1 MVYNFKKRDRLE
13 MSSDRIGTFFHK
25 AMETFI
31 NNTRQQQV
39 ELKELV
45 ADSQE
50 LRRFIDEALQAAEK
64 NPA

>member
-1 MVYNFKKRDRLE
+1 
-13 MSSDRIGTFFHK
+13 
-25 AMETFI
+25 METFI

-64 NPA
+64 NQPELVRLTESSTRRLVRPKTMVRSGS

>member
-1 MVYNFKKRDRLE
+1 

-25 AMETFI
+25 EMETFI

-39 ELKELV
+39 VLKELV

-64 NPA
+64 NQPELVRLTESSTHA